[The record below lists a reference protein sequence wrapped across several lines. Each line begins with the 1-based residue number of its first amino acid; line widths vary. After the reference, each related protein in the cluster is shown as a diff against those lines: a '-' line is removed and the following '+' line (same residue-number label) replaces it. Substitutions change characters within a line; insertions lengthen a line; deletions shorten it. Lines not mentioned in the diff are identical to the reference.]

1 MMIKNIF
8 KYGLVAAIASV
19 LSTAEAKPK
28 DKKEKPRPEKKI
40 DREKVKE
47 RLKAAFDKR
56 KKRRGDAKK
65 KGQGIRH
72 KGRAFGKLVRDDA
85 KVKELKKDFAE
96 ASKKIK
102 GGFDKSKLKDASDEE
117 RAALRDKM
125 KAAHK
130 ELHELTKTHREEVKK
145 RITEIKKEFTNKR
158 DKVIDGNKPGK

>member
-28 DKKEKPRPEKKI
+28 DKKEKPRPEKKV

-56 KKRRGDAKK
+56 KKQRGDAKK
-65 KGQGIRH
+65 KGQGIRY
-72 KGRAFGKLVRDDA
+72 KGKAFGKLVRNDA

-102 GGFDKSKLKDASDEE
+102 GNFDKSKFKDATDEE
-117 RAALRDKM
+117 RSALREKM

-130 ELHELTKTHREEVKK
+130 ELTQVAKKHREEVRK
-145 RITEIKKEFTNKR
+145 RISEIKKEFANKR
-158 DKVIDGNKPGK
+158 DKIIDGNIPKE